1 MKLPRSAA
9 VPGKIFVIHPTLPS
23 PAVRLRQ
30 SADAMAVPALAAA
43 ADPVVLART
52 SALRAMHML
61 LLLVQRA
68 LQSAAVPA
76 AETASLLKI
85 MPLSM
90 HTVLGVLPLAM
101 VACIRAVAPL
111 RLRSPGMP
119 PYMQKPVNLVAPS
132 VPDSMAMPGISRSI
146 LKKMPTLP
154 PSVPMTVPRLEIVT
168 VRTVQQP
175 STLPAAP

>member
-1 MKLPRSAA
+1 
-9 VPGKIFVIHPTLPS
+9 
-23 PAVRLRQ
+23 
-30 SADAMAVPALAAA
+30 MAVPALAAA
-43 ADPVVLART
+43 ADPAVPART

-68 LQSAAVPA
+68 LQSAAGASGGNSITITDHAVVDA
-76 AETASLLKI
+76 YGAWGSAIGDGGLYSGNGSATTITISGNATVKAETVQSGSAI
-85 MPLSM
+85 GAGQ
-90 HTVLGVLPLAM
+90 HG
-101 VACIRAVAPL
+101 
-111 RLRSPGMP
+111 
-119 PYMQKPVNLVAPS
+119 
-132 VPDSMAMPGISRSI
+132 DSGISRSI